1 MSRRTS
7 SVDEVF
13 QTTVEKL
20 NALAGTPLLEIN
32 KKLSLDLEHAKASF
46 LSKSLSE
53 EGLANLCAYIR
64 RFVDRLPQSFEKRF
78 FFDAAFILALAKD
91 FADGLPCSGMIVPR
105 YGENWGHERL
115 MMPWQKNAQRGHAVH
130 LIHVSG
136 RDQLKDVDLLDYPW
150 MAHEWGHYIMLRH
163 DSSFS
168 PDFSSELD
176 KIIKSLRLSAFADRG
191 LAKHKSQRH
200 IQELIGF
207 WTPSADHR
215 NWAHELS
222 IDLLSLWTCGPAYL
236 ACFED
241 YLRKKRPNPYMI
253 EQSHPPYSVRAEA
266 LIEGA
271 RQLGLGAYTSGLMGI
286 VVEWDKSKWHVEK
299 DNHFI
304 GLDNQ
309 GIMKACI
316 HAAFGFCGS
325 LKLARCSADR
335 LETIRSNAPKF
346 DIPELG
352 VDLLLMARTVFNE
365 KGEEPYN
372 RWERATVDHL
382 ASEVML

>member
-20 NALAGTPLLEIN
+20 NALVGTPLLEIN
-32 KKLSLDLEHAKASF
+32 KKLSLDLEQAKASF

-53 EGLANLCAYIR
+53 EGLTNLCAYIR
-64 RFVDRLPQSFEKRF
+64 SFVDRLPQSFERRF
-78 FFDAAFILALAKD
+78 FFDAAFILALARD
-91 FADGLPCSGMIVPR
+91 FADGLPCSGMMVPR

-115 MMPWQKNAQRGHAVH
+115 MMPWEKNAQRGHAVH
-130 LIHVSG
+130 LIHICG
-136 RDQLKDVDLLDYPW
+136 GDRLKDVDLLEYPW
-150 MAHEWGHYIMLRH
+150 IAHEWGHYLMLRH

-168 PDFSSELD
+168 PDFTSELD
-176 KIIKSLRLSAFADRG
+176 EIIKLFRLSAFADRG
-191 LAKHKSQRH
+191 LAKQKSQRH
-200 IQELIGF
+200 IQELIRF

-215 NWAHELS
+215 NWAHELA

-253 EQSHPPYSVRAEA
+253 EQSHPPYAVRTEA

-271 RQLGLGAYTSGLMGI
+271 RQLGLGAYTSGLTSTVGD
-286 VVEWDKSKWHVEK
+286 WDKSNWRIEK

-304 GLDNQ
+304 GLNNRE
-309 GIMKACI
+309 IIKACI
-316 HAAFGFCGS
+316 HAAFGFCRS
-325 LKLARCSADR
+325 LNLAKCSVDR
-335 LETIRSNAPKF
+335 VEAIRSNATKF
-346 DIPELG
+346 EIPGLG
-352 VDLLLMARTVFNE
+352 VDLLLMARSVFNE
-365 KGEEPYN
+365 KGEEAYN
-372 RWERATVDHL
+372 RWEHATVDTL
-382 ASEVML
+382 AVEVTL